1 MLVSWTLANLASV
14 LFCRTLSFVF
24 LGVHLIGN
32 SCVVSFLCLT
42 QVLDIRVTWR
52 FVLFAVPRVRVLLGS
67 HTYGAKSVPFCVLM
81 CAQLLQRNTHVI
93 SFFAESA
100 TLMKIH
106 KTQPHSFLIFSS
118 LLPDNRTVT
127 LLY

>member
-67 HTYGAKSVPFCVLM
+67 HTYEEHPCYFFFRRVRDSDENSQNPTTLFPYF
-81 CAQLLQRNTHVI
+81 LLLTTR
-93 SFFAESA
+93 
-100 TLMKIH
+100 
-106 KTQPHSFLIFSS
+106 
-118 LLPDNRTVT
+118 
-127 LLY
+127 